1 MTKGRGNN
9 LRSLHINLWTPCEW
23 CESEGA
29 GGRGERPFPAQKGKR
44 ETAQLTT
51 ALTNAIS
58 RPIEGELTYLTI
70 CASNLIIIYDDYEIS
85 TTEA

>member
-29 GGRGERPFPAQKGKR
+29 GGRGARPFPAQKGKR

-58 RPIEGELTYLTI
+58 CPMMEGEELTYAILRKWCTI
-70 CASNLIIIYDDYEIS
+70 CASNL
-85 TTEA
+85 